1 MAYNL
6 WGKGS
11 GVISTSGDEKKIKR
25 KSKLFL
31 FFHFHCLV
39 DDLANIRLYR
49 NAHNSQWFDVRDTS
63 QTKDQD
69 NEFA

>member
-6 WGKGS
+6 WGERS
-11 GVISTSGDEKKIKR
+11 GVFFDERKKKIKR

-31 FFHFHCLV
+31 FFHFHRLV

-49 NAHNSQWFDVRDTS
+49 NAHNSQ
-63 QTKDQD
+63 
-69 NEFA
+69 